1 MPTITKLIPSED
13 ASNAMVN
20 IEWEVPLEMLYDIQ
34 QFNIEVSN
42 GNDTWYTKAIVAP
55 SATTLQKM
63 PGTLTFNANSPCSLY
78 NFRVVAVTNSSGNIA
93 SPEVRTRR
101 GLINSEKTNYAYILK
116 GTLRQT
122 VDLEWQSYNSTAGP
136 HKIWI
141 SNIVQINPGGTSAL
155 TSSVNAVSF
164 IGSQVTLNI
173 RQAGSASLVS
183 NLFQFEVPS
192 SGNKTTCP
200 QTVSTSYINGKVS
213 VNWDAQFGDSFK
225 IERRLA
231 GGGWQF
237 MSSSNPNHFIDSYS
251 GVGLA
256 NEYRI
261 SSNNSSLNCPM
272 VMSPISL

>member
-1 MPTITKLIPSED
+1 MHEVYILILGP
-13 ASNAMVN
+13 
-20 IEWEVPLEMLYDIQ
+20 
-34 QFNIEVSN
+34 
-42 GNDTWYTKAIVAP
+42 YTKAIVAP

-63 PGTLTFNANSPCSLY
+63 PGTLTFNADSPYSLY

-101 GLINSEKTNYAYILK
+101 GLINSEKTNYVYILK
-116 GTLRQT
+116 ETLRQI
-122 VDLEWQSYNSTAGP
+122 VDSEWLSYNSTAGP
-136 HKIWI
+136 HEIWI
-141 SNIVQINPGGTSAL
+141 SNVVPVNPGGTNAL
-155 TSSVNAVSF
+155 SYPVSSPGFV
-164 IGSQVTLNI
+164 GSQITLNI
-173 RQAGSASLVS
+173 RQSGSTSLVS
-183 NLFQFEVPS
+183 NPFIFEIPS

-200 QTVSTSYINGKVS
+200 QTVSTNYINGKVS

-237 MSSSNPNHFIDSYS
+237 MSSSNPNYFIDSS
-251 GVGLA
+251 PAIGLA

-272 VMSPISL
+272 VMSSISL